1 MVKNKS
7 LSIRKLLFPYIE
19 TKVSSAPKLLFSLI
33 ETTFTYIG
41 TTTHEPKR

>member
-1 MVKNKS
+1 MVKKQKFIKQKTFVSLYRNKS
-7 LSIRKLLFPYIE
+7 FFS
-19 TKVSSAPKLLFSLI
+19 TKLLFSLI

>member
-7 LSIRKLLFPYIE
+7 FLLDKLLFPY
-19 TKVSSAPKLLFSLI
+19 I